1 MNKAITVAGFVA
13 ALIGVG
19 LASGSFTPIAYGAS
33 AADTQPVVTGIV
45 GTLMTLIGGGGGLW
59 ALLKNSPASG
69 FVKDALVNLATRDV
83 AGSVLDAAFLT
94 IAATIF
100 ARKGS
105 LDVSLMTT
113 LAELRK
119 KIEADTEPKK

>member
-1 MNKAITVAGFVA
+1 MNRTITVTGFVA
-13 ALIGVG
+13 ALIGVS
-19 LASGSFTPIAYGAS
+19 LASSSFVPVAYGAGELTP
-33 AADTQPVVTGIV
+33 AVGATGII
-45 GTLMTLIGGGGGLW
+45 GTLMTLIGGAGGLL
-59 ALLKNSPASG
+59 ALFKNSPASG
-69 FVKDALVNLATRDV
+69 FVKDALGNLASRDV
-83 AGSVLDAAFLT
+83 AGSVLDGAFLT